1 MAEQSDKDLGT
12 QQTSEAT
19 SNLFNKGLIK
29 DYDPTFM
36 PEGAW
41 YHARNLI
48 NNSITGDLGVVGN
61 EPANFECAK
70 APYTIIGSIP
80 IFQDYFAIYST
91 DDVNSEIGLFHQP
104 SCTYT
109 PIVNDTCLAFNR
121 QYLVIGQSKAG
132 ADCTYDLYWDDALN
146 PSRKMNI
153 GEVELTSYPNI
164 YNNEPWPGVPYV
176 CKTPT
181 FNENTPNPLDG
192 SLGCYVCD
200 PQLPLELDCEK
211 IRLAKLMRIPCVT
224 IQKGLSGGQLPNGS
238 YYAVV
243 AYSDNQQRVTDYFNP
258 SEIQPLFDH
267 RGVAGS
273 LDINFTNLDKNTFD
287 EFQLVV
293 VSTINQQTVARV
305 IGYYSTQTN
314 AVSIDN
320 INPELESVPIQYIP
334 LRTPAYEK
342 SEGMYAVN
350 GYLIRTAPTAR
361 FDFNYQPLA
370 NQISVDWV
378 MVEQPPDYYEKG
390 GNVNGYMRDEQYAF
404 WIRWVYNTGERS
416 SSYHIPGRPPF
427 DWELDPYGNSGSG
440 DSIYPNEQKW
450 QVINTAFVDPYAPT
464 PPDYYAAATGQVI
477 ARGKMGYWQS
487 TEWYPANKPEVWD
500 SSAHPWSQVDTL
512 PYNYSQA
519 SDYDLCGK
527 HIRHHKMPA
536 DALYANGSGADATG
550 ASLYPN
556 DNFSHVRCINE
567 YQDASGIFQPSKP
580 MAIRVLGVEFHNIRV
595 PVDNYGNVIPGIVG
609 YEVLRSSRQG
619 NRTVLAKGI
628 INNMRSYKSEPLN
641 NAVNESIYYPNY
653 VGNYLGADPTITR
666 ISDTAIGAI
675 PIGGSIVTFNEGP
688 GTINDPAGFNN
699 NISKSFFTF
708 HSPDTT
714 FDSPFLNPSE
724 IKIYGERGNP
734 FNMDGKFEPVPGHPK
749 EKLLS
754 NNALLIAAMVGI
766 AMAARSVRG
775 RDTRT
780 VVGPR
785 PFNPGI
791 RGRITGN
798 PSGTFGS
805 RGMGDNGTLE
815 QSAFVLGVQSIVNSL
830 GITTLGTDAAL
841 GTLSQFYNTN
851 NLSIIKPS
859 SAPPAGVGRGGIGS
873 AYDTS
878 VEFSDNRYMPR
889 YLKALSGIITFGYYW
904 AQGTDATL
912 ELLQAIIPFKE
923 YVYRS
928 ISHLDLAYYRQGNA
942 IRNNTRR
949 AVKESLYLDNQFQY
963 IGNTKVNNLFR
974 SKCVVL
980 QLDTPLSVG
989 YDSPTVPD
997 YSVQTIGNVISNGTN
1012 TNAYLRNRGISWSNP
1027 ASGKFLS
1034 TTSAFYAGIK
1044 VAYDNQYGQIESP
1057 KQITTGCI
1065 FEVKQGEPLLSTDVT
1080 RRFRTTSVFG
1090 GDVYIG
1096 RYTEKNTFFYFY
1108 DWLYDVPTGFEID
1121 YKLRYMVNYPRFFAD
1136 FTKFETSEFVR
1147 NFTDNL
1153 FGGGLDNDP
1162 GSGGTLPGSG
1172 FANGLPFAKYNL
1184 DQPDYAPSN
1193 PYTNLP
1199 EFGNGFASLR
1209 LSAQNGYMY
1218 LFQSGVR
1225 DFFVESEYNVDQRDW
1240 GDNPVE
1246 RFYDPYSFTD
1256 LKALFNTPI
1265 IKSGNY
1271 YKYDISLGV
1280 SKVFN
1285 SFISWGS
1292 SQTRAYD
1299 PYVAESCYTYYP
1311 YRVIYSLALSSEDSK
1326 DYWRIFLVNN
1336 YYDFDSRVT
1345 AFKSI
1350 NRNGALVLQEK
1361 ASPLMFNAV
1370 DTLQTTSGT
1379 KITIGDG
1386 GLFSQ
1391 PLQTLSNADP
1401 EFQHGSCQ
1409 DRLSVIN
1416 TPAGVYWMSTTQ
1428 GKIFTVNEGMQPIS
1442 DLGMKWW
1449 FNKYLKFFLL
1459 EQFPGYLVVDN
1470 PVVGIGCQATFDN
1483 ENQIVYFSKRDYR
1496 LRDQYVGQVTT
1507 IDDRTFSLRSA
1518 PITLGDPIYFEDLSW
1533 TISFDPKLKVWLSF
1547 HDWKPEIGISAI
1559 KGFMT
1564 TYTGPDRK
1572 GGIWVHSVN
1581 TTNKFCNFYGV
1592 NYPFEIDYVSQTG
1605 QAVTTTRSIE
1615 YALECY
1621 VYDQFGIDKYE
1632 VLDFN
1637 FDNAVVYNNEQV
1649 SGNLRLNLSPKNNA
1663 PMIVNYPQI
1672 DTLTSIINILFSKEE
1687 QKYRFNQFWDVT
1699 RDRGEFQ
1706 VGGVLVQQPI
1716 WDTELNGY
1724 IRNLNTNNIDLN
1736 KSPFQRKKFRHYAN
1750 HVLLTRSVSDNVKML
1765 LKVTN
1770 NKLLNS
1776 PR

>member
-1 MAEQSDKDLGT
+1 MAEKSNKDLGT
-12 QQTSEAT
+12 QNTSDAT

-29 DYDPTFM
+29 DYDATFM
-36 PEGAW
+36 PEGSW

-61 EPANFECAK
+61 EPANYECAK

-80 IFQDYFAIYST
+80 IFQDYFAIFST
-91 DDVNSEIGLFHQP
+91 DDTNSEIGLFHQP

-109 PIVNDTCLAFNR
+109 PMVNDTCLGFNR
-121 QYLVIGQSKAG
+121 QYLIIGQSKAG
-132 ADCTYDLYWDDALN
+132 VDCTFDLYWDDGLN

-153 GEVELTSYPNI
+153 GEVELDSYPNI
-164 YNNEPWPGVPYV
+164 YNNEPWPGIPYV
-176 CKTPT
+176 C
-181 FNENTPNPLDG
+181 ENPVFDPENPNPVDG
-192 SLGCYVCD
+192 SINCYVCN
-200 PQLPLELDCEK
+200 PKLPLELDCEK

-224 IQKGLSGGQLPNGS
+224 IKKGLSGGQLPNGS

-273 LDINFTNLDKNTFD
+273 LDISFTNLDSNSFD
-287 EFQLVV
+287 EFQLVI
-293 VSTINQQTVARV
+293 VSTINQQTVAKV

-350 GYLIRTAPTAR
+350 GYLIRTAPTGR

-378 MVEQPPDYYEKG
+378 MVEQPHDYYEKG

-427 DWELDPYGNSGSG
+427 AWELDNYGNSGTG
-440 DSIYPNEQKW
+440 DSIYANEKKW
-450 QVINTAFVDPYAPT
+450 QVLNTAFVDPYLPT
-464 PPDYYAAATGQVI
+464 PPDYQIVVPGQTI
-477 ARGKMGYWQS
+477 ARGKMGYWES
-487 TEWYPANKPEVWD
+487 TEWYPADKPEVWNA
-500 SSAHPWSQVDTL
+500 SAHPWSQVDVL

-556 DNFSHVRCINE
+556 DNFSHVRVRNE
-567 YQDASGIFQPSKP
+567 FQDANGIFQPAKP

-609 YEVLRSSRQG
+609 YEILRSSRQG
-619 NRTVLAKGI
+619 NRTILAKGI

-641 NAVNESIYYPNY
+641 NAINESIYYPNY
-653 VGNYLGADPTITR
+653 VGNYTGPDITLTDV
-666 ISDTAIGAI
+666 SDTSIGSGLDASGEFVI
-675 PIGGSIVTFNEGP
+675 INTGV
-688 GTINDPAGFNN
+688 GTVNDSSAFLKGV
-699 NISKSFFTF
+699 SDYFFTF

-754 NNALLIAAMVGI
+754 NNAFLIAGMVGI

-780 VVGPR
+780 IKGPQ
-785 PFNPGI
+785 PFNAGVQGSLLGQGTGTISSEGI
-791 RGRITGN
+791 GA
-798 PSGTFGS
+798 
-805 RGMGDNGTLE
+805 NGT
-815 QSAFVLGVQSIVNSL
+815 
-830 GITTLGTDAAL
+830 AAQP
-841 GTLSQFYNTN
+841 GYAAAVS
-851 NLSIIKPS
+851 SIINALIIASTGQDPS
-859 SAPPAGVGRGGIGS
+859 AGALTSTYEAIDLIIDNISSTIGIGAGGIGS
-873 AYDTS
+873 SYDTS
-878 VEFSDNRYMPR
+878 VEWSDNRYMPN
-889 YLKALSGIITFGYYW
+889 YFKVLGGLITFGYYW
-904 AQGTDATL
+904 SQGTDATL
-912 ELLQAIIPFKE
+912 DLIQAIVPFKE

-942 IRNNTRR
+942 VRNNTRR
-949 AVKESLYLDNQFQY
+949 PVKEALYLDNQFQY
-963 IGNTKVNNLFR
+963 IGTTKVNNLFR
-974 SKCVVL
+974 SKCVAL
-980 QLDTPLSVG
+980 QLDRPLLLKHEI
-989 YDSPTVPD
+989 PAIPD
-997 YSVQTIGNVISNGTN
+997 FSVQTIGNIINNAGPTN
-1012 TNAYLRNRGISWSNP
+1012 PYVRNRGISWDNP

-1034 TTSAFYAGIK
+1034 TTSAFYAGLK
-1044 VAYDNQYGQIESP
+1044 VAYDNQYGQIDSP
-1057 KQITTGCI
+1057 KQIITGCI
-1065 FEVKQGEPLLSTDVT
+1065 FEVKQGAPLVSTDLT
-1080 RRFRTTSVFG
+1080 RRYTTTAVFG

-1147 NFTDNL
+1147 NFTNNL
-1153 FGGGLDNDP
+1153 NSSAFDNDGP
-1162 GSGGTLPGSG
+1162 GATLVGSGL
-1172 FANGLPFAKYNL
+1172 AQGLPTAKYNL
-1184 DQPDYAPSN
+1184 DQPDYNPSSLS
-1193 PYTNLP
+1193 NLP
-1199 EFGNGFASLR
+1199 AFGNNFASLR

-1225 DFFVESEYNVDQRDW
+1225 DFYVESEYNVDQRDW
-1240 GDNPVE
+1240 GDNDVE

-1265 IKSGNY
+1265 IKAGNY

-1292 SQTRAYD
+1292 MQNRSYD

-1311 YRVIYSLALSSEDSK
+1311 YRVIYSLPLSSEDKK
-1326 DYWRIFLVNN
+1326 DYWRIFLINN

-1350 NRNGALVLQEK
+1350 NRNGAIVLQEK
-1361 ASPLMFNAV
+1361 SAPLMFNAV

-1416 TPAGVYWMSTTQ
+1416 TPAGVYWMSATQ
-1428 GKIFTVNEGMQPIS
+1428 GKIFTVSEGMQPIS

-1459 EQFPGYLVVDN
+1459 DQFPGYLVVDN

-1483 ENQIVYFSKRDYR
+1483 ENQIVYFSKKDYR
-1496 LRDQYVGQVTT
+1496 LKDEYVGQV
-1507 IDDRTFSLRSA
+1507 ICKDNRTFRLGKT
-1518 PITLGDPIYFEDLSW
+1518 PIVLGDPLYFDDLSW
-1533 TISFDPKLKVWLSF
+1533 TISFDPKLKAWLSF
-1547 HDWKPEIGISAI
+1547 HDWKPELGISSI

-1564 TYTGPDRK
+1564 TYTGSDRK

-1592 NYPFEIDYVSQTG
+1592 DYPFEIDYVSQTG

-1615 YALECY
+1615 YLLECY

-1649 SGNLRLNLSPKNNA
+1649 SGNLRLNLSPKNNS
-1663 PMIVNYPQI
+1663 PLIVNYPQVN
-1672 DTLTSIINILFSKEE
+1672 TVSSIIEILFSKEE

-1706 VGGVLVQQPI
+1706 TGGVLVQQPI

-1724 IRNLNTNNIDLN
+1724 IRNLNPNNIDLN

>member
-1 MAEQSDKDLGT
+1 MAEKSNKDSGT
-12 QQTSEAT
+12 QQTSDAT

-29 DYDPTFM
+29 DYDATFM
-36 PEGAW
+36 PEGSW

-48 NNSITGDLGVVGN
+48 NNSISGDLGVVGN

-80 IFQDYFAIYST
+80 IIQDYFAIFST
-91 DDVNSEIGLFHQP
+91 DDTNSEIGLFHQP

-109 PIVNDTCLAFNR
+109 PIVNDPCLAFNR
-121 QYLVIGQSKAG
+121 QYLIIGQSKSA
-132 ADCTYDLYWDDALN
+132 ADCSFDLYWDDALN
-146 PSRKMNI
+146 PSRTMNI
-153 GEVELTSYPNI
+153 GDVEATPYPNV
-164 YNNEPWPGVPYV
+164 YNNEPWPGVPYICQNPV
-176 CKTPT
+176 FDPEK
-181 FNENTPNPLDG
+181 PNPLDG
-192 SLGCYVCD
+192 SIDCYVCN
-200 PQLPLELDCEK
+200 PQLPLQLDCEK

-224 IQKGLSGGQLPNGS
+224 IQKGISGGQLPNGS
-238 YYAVV
+238 YYAVI
-243 AYSDNQQRVTDYFNP
+243 AYSDNQERVTDYFNP

-273 LDINFTNLDKNTFD
+273 LDINFTNLDKNAFD
-287 EFQLVV
+287 EFQLVI
-293 VSTINQQTVARV
+293 VSTINQQTVAKI

-350 GYLIRTAPTAR
+350 GYLIRTAPTGR

-378 MVEQPPDYYEKG
+378 MVEQPHDYYEKG

-404 WIRWVYNTGERS
+404 WIRWIYNTGERS

-427 DWELDPYGNSGSG
+427 AWELDPYGNNGSG
-440 DSIYPNEQKW
+440 DSIYANEKKW
-450 QVINTAFVDPYAPT
+450 QVLNTAFVDPYLPT
-464 PPDYYAAATGQVI
+464 PPDFQTVVPGQVI
-477 ARGKMGYWQS
+477 ARGKMGYWES
-487 TEWYPANKPEVWD
+487 TEWYPADKPDVWN
-500 SSAHPWSQVDTL
+500 SSAHTWSQVDTI
-512 PYNYSQA
+512 PYLYSQA

-556 DNFSHVRCINE
+556 DNFSHVRVRNE
-567 YQDASGIFQPSKP
+567 FQNPNTGLFEPAKP

-595 PVDNYGNVIPGIVG
+595 PVDNYGDVIPGIVG
-609 YEVLRSSRQG
+609 YEILRSSRQG
-619 NRTVLAKGI
+619 NRTILAKGI
-628 INNMRSYKSEPLN
+628 INNMRSYKSDPLN
-641 NAVNESIYYPNY
+641 SALSESIYYPNY
-653 VGNYLGADPTITR
+653 VGNYLGADPTLTE
-666 ISDTAIGAI
+666 ISNTSVGSGIDPVTNEFIIINTGAGTVNSTA
-675 PIGGSIVTFNEGP
+675 SFNRRVSS
-688 GTINDPAGFNN
+688 N
-699 NISKSFFTF
+699 FFTF

-754 NNALLIAAMVGI
+754 NNAFIIAGMVGI

-780 VVGPR
+780 IKGPQ
-785 PFNPGI
+785 PFNAGVQ
-791 RGRITGN
+791 GSMLGQG
-798 PSGTFGS
+798 SGTISSEGI
-805 RGMGDNGTLE
+805 GTNGTAA
-815 QSAFVLGVQSIVNSL
+815 QPGYAAAVSAILNALTIATTGQDPSATVLTNAYEVADGLIDNIASTI
-830 GITTLGTDAAL
+830 GIGA
-841 GTLSQFYNTN
+841 
-851 NLSIIKPS
+851 
-859 SAPPAGVGRGGIGS
+859 GGIGS

-878 VEFSDNRYMPR
+878 VEWSDNRYMPN
-889 YLKALSGIITFGYYW
+889 YFKGLGGIITFGYYW
-904 AQGTDATL
+904 SQGTDATL
-912 ELLQAIIPFKE
+912 DLIQAIVPFKE

-942 IRNNTRR
+942 VRNNTRR
-949 AVKESLYLDNQFQY
+949 PVKEALYLDNQFQY
-963 IGNTKVNNLFR
+963 IGTTKVNNLFR
-974 SKCVVL
+974 SKCVAL
-980 QLDTPLSVG
+980 ELERPLLSN
-989 YDSPTVPD
+989 YESPSIPD
-997 YSVQTIGNVISNGTN
+997 YSVQTIGNVISAGTA
-1012 TNAYLRNRGISWSNP
+1012 TNAYLRNQGISWSNP
-1027 ASGKFLS
+1027 SSGKFIS
-1034 TTSAFYAGIK
+1034 TTSAFYAGLK
-1044 VAYDNQYGQIESP
+1044 VAYDNQYGQIDSP
-1057 KQITTGCI
+1057 KQITTGCV
-1065 FEVKQGEPLLSTDVT
+1065 FEVKQGAPLVSSDVT
-1080 RRFRTTSVFG
+1080 RRYSARNVFG

-1108 DWLYDVPTGFEID
+1108 DWLYNVPTGFEID

-1136 FTKFETSEFVR
+1136 FTRFETSEFVR
-1147 NFTDNL
+1147 NFTNNL
-1153 FGGGLDNDP
+1153 NSSIFDNDAGATLA
-1162 GSGGTLPGSG
+1162 GSGL
-1172 FANGLPFAKYNL
+1172 AAGLPTSKYNL
-1184 DQPDYAPSN
+1184 DQPDYNSGSSLS
-1193 PYTNLP
+1193 NLP
-1199 EFGNGFASLR
+1199 AFGNNFASLR

-1240 GDNPVE
+1240 GDNDVE
-1246 RFYDPYSFTD
+1246 RFYDPYNFTD
-1256 LKALFNTPI
+1256 LQALFETSI
-1265 IKSGNY
+1265 IKAGNY

-1292 SQTRAYD
+1292 MQNRSYD

-1311 YRVIYSLALSSEDSK
+1311 YRVIYSLPLSFEDRK

-1350 NRNGALVLQEK
+1350 NRNGAIVLQEK

-1416 TPAGVYWMSTTQ
+1416 TPAGVYWMSATQ
-1428 GKIFTVNEGMQPIS
+1428 GKIFTVGEGMQAIS

-1483 ENQIVYFSKRDYR
+1483 ENQVVYFSKKDYR
-1496 LRDQYVGQVTT
+1496 LKEQYVGQITCR
-1507 IDDRTFSLRSA
+1507 DNRTFRLGKT
-1518 PITLGDPIYFEDLSW
+1518 PITLGDPLYFDDLSW
-1533 TISFDPKLKVWLSF
+1533 TISYDPKLKAWLSF
-1547 HDWKPEIGISAI
+1547 HDWKPEIGISSI

-1564 TYTGPDRK
+1564 TKTATDKK
-1572 GGIWVHSVN
+1572 GGIWVHTIN

-1592 NYPFEIDYVSQTG
+1592 DYPFEIDYVSQTG

-1615 YALECY
+1615 YLLECY

-1632 VLDFN
+1632 VIDFN

-1663 PMIVNYPQI
+1663 PVIVNYPQI
-1672 DTLTSIINILFSKEE
+1672 NTVSSIIEILFSKEE

-1706 VGGVLVQQPI
+1706 TGGVLVQQPI

-1724 IRNLNTNNIDLN
+1724 IRNLNPNNIDLN